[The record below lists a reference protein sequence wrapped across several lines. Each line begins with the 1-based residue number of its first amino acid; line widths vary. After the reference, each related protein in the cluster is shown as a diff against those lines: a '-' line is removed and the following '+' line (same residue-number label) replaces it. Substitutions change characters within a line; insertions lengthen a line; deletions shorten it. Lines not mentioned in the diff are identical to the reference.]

1 MTRGKK
7 KRNEEVSSMSN
18 RRCRRRTEKPRHLY
32 LVLDDWSW
40 GYSIRKIDLSDD
52 PRLQLIAEGLAPGRN
67 ICTSRYRLPPP
78 FFRFQAQRSEPKYI
92 AGAFESKILAMQSL
106 IGPKFW
112 EGVHVYDVR
121 NQSFMFAGQR
131 WPVMLKPIYIPVG
144 DWLFVLTAGSFIR
157 LKQPSFNKCGLPY
170 ELPKPTFQTD
180 HVISYAIHPNERTI
194 FVSIGGSVDSA
205 TFCFDMA
212 QDEWAQ
218 HGQWQLPF
226 IGRGYFDPELDAWVG
241 LSSVVGTFGHLCSCD
256 LAPCPYEVPFHMGA
270 THKCPDLKISKE
282 KLFSE
287 VAAERHIGVT
297 LVYMGGGSRFCLLE
311 CIRLQADL
319 ADEPTVGLVDEV
331 NEDSVNVVNEDSVSV
346 VNEDSSISVVNP
358 HSVTLV
364 NEKYG
369 MHFLKLTTFSL
380 KYDKIGNLTTGNSR
394 CVRYYSLPQKVT
406 KPMLEHPVAFWM

>member
-7 KRNEEVSSMSN
+7 KRNEEGSSMSN

-157 LKQPSFNKCGLPY
+157 LKQPSFNKC
-170 ELPKPTFQTD
+170 
-180 HVISYAIHPNERTI
+180 
-194 FVSIGGSVDSA
+194 VDSA

-331 NEDSVNVVNEDSVSV
+331 NEDSVSVVNEDSV
-346 VNEDSSISVVNP
+346 SVVNP